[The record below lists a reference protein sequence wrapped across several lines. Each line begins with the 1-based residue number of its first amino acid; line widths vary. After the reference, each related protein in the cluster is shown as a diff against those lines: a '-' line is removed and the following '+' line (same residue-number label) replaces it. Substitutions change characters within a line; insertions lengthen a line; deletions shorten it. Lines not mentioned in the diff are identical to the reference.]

1 MNRNEINL
9 AMDLIFYGAA
19 RVRAKSHVNR
29 VRKNGYRNL
38 LSRILS

>member
-9 AMDLIFYGAA
+9 VMDLVFSGAA

-29 VRKNGYRNL
+29 LRQNVYRNL